1 MKVVILA
8 GGAGNRLGG
17 DTVEGPKPMLE
28 IGSRPI
34 LWHIMSH
41 YSSYGFDEF
50 IVAVGHRGEMIK
62 SYFAEFGLSER
73 DVRIDLASGEMQI
86 SESQTPAPAWLID
99 IVDTGRWTESGG
111 RVLRLKPLVGDQTFM
126 LTFGD
131 AVSDVDL
138 EALLTFHRAS
148 GKLATITV
156 VHPPPRFGELRLEGN
171 TVTEF
176 SEKPMESGWINGGF
190 MVLEPEALDYIDSDD
205 TPLTPGP
212 MVRLAEDAQLAAYR
226 HEGFWQAVDSMR
238 DKVLLDQLWREAKL
252 PWAVSA

>member
-17 DTVEGPKPMLE
+17 DTVEGPKPMLH
-28 IGSRPI
+28 IGGRPI

-41 YSSYGFDEF
+41 YSSFGFCEF
-50 IVAVGHRGEMIK
+50 VLAVGHGGDVIK
-62 SYFAEFGLSER
+62 NYFTQFGIAER
-73 DVRIDLASGEMQI
+73 DVHIDLARGDI
-86 SESQTPAPAWLID
+86 SAGHSSSKIPDWVID
-99 IVDTGRWTESGG
+99 IVETGRWTESGG
-111 RVLRLKPLVGDQTFM
+111 RVLRLRTLIEKETFL

-138 EALLTFHRAS
+138 RALLRFHRER
-148 GKLATITV
+148 GKLATVTV
-156 VHPPPRFGELRLEGN
+156 VHPPPRFGELLLRGN
-171 TVTEF
+171 KVVEF

-190 MVLEPEALDYIDSDD
+190 MVLEPGALDYIEDDD

-212 MVRLAEDAQLAAYR
+212 MVKLAADGELAAYR

-238 DKVLLDQLWREAKL
+238 DKVLLDEMWEEARV
-252 PWAVSA
+252 PWGVYR